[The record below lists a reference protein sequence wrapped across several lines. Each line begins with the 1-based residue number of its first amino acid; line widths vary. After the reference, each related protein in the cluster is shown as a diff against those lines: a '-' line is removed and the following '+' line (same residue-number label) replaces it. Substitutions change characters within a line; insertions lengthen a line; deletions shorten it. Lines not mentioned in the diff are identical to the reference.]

1 MNQELYHEIE
11 KYIHHIEWYSDFDI
25 YLIHLN
31 LNIDIYHYG
40 TNVLL
45 YKYYYVYNDRIIKEY
60 IYGYNY

>member
-11 KYIHHIEWYSDFDI
+11 KYIHHIEWYSNFDI

-31 LNIDIYHYG
+31 LNIDIYRYG

-45 YKYYYVYNDRIIKEY
+45 YKYYLY
-60 IYGYNY
+60 IMIEI

>member
-31 LNIDIYHYG
+31 LNVDIYRYG

-45 YKYYYVYNDRIIKEY
+45 YLII
-60 IYGYNY
+60 ISLMILFNI

>member
-11 KYIHHIEWYSDFDI
+11 KYIHHIEWYSYFDI

-31 LNIDIYHYG
+31 LNVDIYHYG

-45 YKYYYVYNDRIIKEY
+45 YKYYLY
-60 IYGYNY
+60 IMIEI